1 MGAFNLVTV
10 LFGLYSVK
18 LVSIPLFLT
27 FRRCAIVSTL
37 ATNIV
42 LRGDYPDMKL
52 TVTTTAITLGA
63 LIAGYETLD
72 TDMFGYFLIWMN
84 NISQSLYNV
93 FVQKLN
99 ADK

>member
-1 MGAFNLVTV
+1 
-10 LFGLYSVK
+10 
-18 LVSIPLFLT
+18 
-27 FRRCAIVSTL
+27 
-37 ATNIV
+37 
-42 LRGDYPDMKL
+42 MKL